1 MPANSPKWV
10 ANLWTNY
17 VGVAGTPLEL
27 GGAIRHVGSRE
38 GDSANTLHLDAYTLV
53 NLHAGY
59 RLAGNLMLTARVNNV
74 FDKAYAQWADVFY
87 PTEVL
92 LGSPR
97 TYEFGFVGR
106 F

>member
-1 MPANSPKWV
+1 
-10 ANLWTNY
+10 
-17 VGVAGTPLEL
+17 
-27 GGAIRHVGSRE
+27 
-38 GDSANTLHLDAYTLV
+38 
-53 NLHAGY
+53 
-59 RLAGNLMLTARVNNV
+59 MLTARVNNV